1 MLYRGY
7 WQPLRRALS
16 IRALMLMISRGP
28 KPKLRGKRL
37 LSIEATA
44 MTDPKEVA
52 DLRERKIAVLERLAH
67 APNNLGA
74 VSAITDWIWAAD
86 TALQSLSSE
95 LERVK
100 GERDAALAQMKEESH
115 EAFLC
120 RKKVGQ
126 QKEIMLEAA
135 AALNET
141 LARAERAEASLG
153 VAVKALRP
161 AGNIA
166 YNMKQTAIYTSDR
179 ENYRRIS
186 EAIDAAL
193 TSIQAKG
200 E

>member
-1 MLYRGY
+1 
-7 WQPLRRALS
+7 
-16 IRALMLMISRGP
+16 
-28 KPKLRGKRL
+28 
-37 LSIEATA
+37 

-52 DLRERKIAVLERLAH
+52 DLVARLKARAEDERAIQRNNEAVA
-67 APNNLGA
+67 
-74 VSAITDWIWAAD
+74 SAL
-86 TALQSLSSE
+86 ALQEEAFNRRDGSHNTFAFRLMMEHRDCAKHDAALASDWDSAATTLETLSSE